1 MNFPK
6 DLRSVRIWISQRQRN
21 GKNIQRNMSILEDFF
36 LNNKSFSSA
45 NLKKFFIDGKNMLQ
59 Q

>member
-21 GKNIQRNMSILEDFF
+21 GNNIQRNMSILEDFF